1 MARKQIVFVI
11 VEGPSDA
18 EALDAIIS
26 KIFDKDAVYVHI
38 IHGDITSERGVTSA
52 NIVGKIGNEVRAFAK
67 SNHYKSSDFKAIL
80 HIVDTDGA
88 YIPDANVIED
98 KTVKSPMY
106 SLTEIRAF
114 DKHNIENRNAQKKT
128 NLDKLCYTN
137 EIWNVQYRIY
147 YMSCNLDHVL
157 YDKLNSS
164 DEEKENDALHF
175 ALQYKAK
182 IPEFLKF
189 ISESDFAVIGGYRES
204 WDYIRCDLHSLERHT
219 NIALCFQKHE

>member
-26 KIFDKDAVYVHI
+26 KIFDKDVVHVYI
-38 IHGDITSERGVTSA
+38 IHGDITSERGVTST
-52 NIVGKIGNEVRAFAK
+52 NIVAKIGNEIRTFAK
-67 SNHYKSSDFKAIL
+67 SNHYKSSDFKEII
-80 HIVDTDGA
+80 HIVDTDGV
-88 YIPDANVIED
+88 YIPDANIIED

-114 DKHNIENRNAQKKT
+114 DKHSIESRNSQKKA

-164 DEEKENDALHF
+164 DEEKENNALHF

-182 IPEFLKF
+182 ISEFLTF
-189 ISESDFAVIGGYRES
+189 ISESDFAVVEGYRES
-204 WDYIRCDLHSLERHT
+204 WDYIRRDLHSLERHT
-219 NIALCFQKHE
+219 NIALCLKKNE